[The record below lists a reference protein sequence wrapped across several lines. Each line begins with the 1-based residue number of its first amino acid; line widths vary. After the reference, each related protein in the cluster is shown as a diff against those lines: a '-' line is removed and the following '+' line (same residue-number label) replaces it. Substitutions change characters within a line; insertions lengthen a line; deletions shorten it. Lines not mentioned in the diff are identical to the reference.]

1 MSIKAIYNFDDD
13 DLFFPITPWGDSRHM
28 SFHLRATGP
37 NVLVR
42 HPSEITSEQQL
53 NLLISKTAAEFW
65 SNVSLLQF
73 PKYLGIQDADIDK
86 EPQQLVAPIAILVAQ
101 SILVLL
107 LIIQVDISHVLVIK
121 GH

>member
-1 MSIKAIYNFDDD
+1 
-13 DLFFPITPWGDSRHM
+13 M
-28 SFHLRATGP
+28 SFRLRATGP

-42 HPSEITSEQQL
+42 HPSETTSEQQL

-121 GH
+121 GR

>member
-1 MSIKAIYNFDDD
+1 
-13 DLFFPITPWGDSRHM
+13 M

-86 EPQQLVAPIAILVAQ
+86 EPQQLLVAPIAILVAQ

-121 GH
+121 GQ